1 MTYLITF
8 SCSGCHLHGS
18 ESGSVDRGHNAF
30 RTPVLGVNSTRFA
43 AESERMYQ
51 TPYNLDLVRRNAVL
65 VAIREVCA
73 HRGWAGVCWP
83 PMGAPLTCMPW
94 SKRRSRRNG
103 LWAPSKPMRA
113 GVWSGWGWMD
123 PTGSDGRAMVA
134 RGGSGNP
141 ITSRRLFNMWSQSRV
156 RPWPCSIL
164 TKRELREFPL
174 PYGRGSESGSPNP
187 PLLCRAPKRPHTGV
201 ATVYGGSASA

>member
-8 SCSGCHLHGS
+8 SCYGCHLHGS

-73 HRGWAGVCWP
+73 HRGWRLLAAHGRTTHVHAVVEAEVP
-83 PMGAPLTCMPW
+83 PERVMGAFQAYASRCLERMGLDGPNR
-94 SKRRSRRNG
+94 KRWTRHGSTRW
-103 LWAPSKPMRA
+103 LWKSHHVSAAIQYVVAEQGEAMA
-113 GVWSGWGWMD
+113 VFH
-123 PTGSDGRAMVA
+123 SDEA
-134 RGGSGNP
+134 
-141 ITSRRLFNMWSQSRV
+141 
-156 RPWPCSIL
+156 
-164 TKRELREFPL
+164 
-174 PYGRGSESGSPNP
+174 
-187 PLLCRAPKRPHTGV
+187 
-201 ATVYGGSASA
+201 